1 MKFDY
6 IIGNPPYQGE
16 NHQQIYPAFFQSAKT
31 GWPKSAVSLS
41 ADSSSTCIPG
51 SEFFQKQTL

>member
-31 GWPKSAVSLS
+31 VGKCVELIFPTGWQQPK
-41 ADSSSTCIPG
+41 DGYGCRMD
-51 SEFFQKQTL
+51 